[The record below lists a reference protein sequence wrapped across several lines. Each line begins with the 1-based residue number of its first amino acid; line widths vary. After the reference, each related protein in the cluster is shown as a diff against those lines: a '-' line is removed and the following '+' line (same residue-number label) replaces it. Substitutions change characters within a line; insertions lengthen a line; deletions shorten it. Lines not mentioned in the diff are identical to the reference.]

1 MKPHTHHGYYH
12 SEHDGE
18 KGATNLTAEER
29 KMVDRV
35 KRLWLN
41 KNKKR

>member
-1 MKPHTHHGYYH
+1 MSRQRSWLFLCKKG
-12 SEHDGE
+12 
-18 KGATNLTAEER
+18 GATNLTAEER